1 MQGFWLGHIS
11 TRIRMRHLKHNIT
24 PPLAFIDQ
32 VIASKHLRG
41 DDKKILAERERCTA
55 AGMVPPADLTYKE
68 RCAAIRKRN
77 KDEINKY
84 EAAFKADDLAAV
96 PQGVPVSLNGSGKDC
111 EDMDELYT
119 FGCEPLGKL
128 WVEVLSSDGYLNDK
142 CPVCEAIP
150 ANTFDHYLPQSAYQM
165 FAVHPLNLIPCCTEC
180 NGHKLKNL
188 FDKNGKRKF
197 WNAYLDKETTEQ
209 YLFCDISEE
218 NGMPKA
224 TFRVEKGKLPER
236 YFEIIKNSFEGQ
248 KIDKTYANASGGAII
263 RLKDSCC
270 KFFSKNQDKGLDNTL
285 QMVADM
291 IPDTNINNWEY
302 VLDKTLIGT
311 DVFKRFVI
319 AALKQEYGIIV

>member
-1 MQGFWLGHIS
+1 
-11 TRIRMRHLKHNIT
+11 MRHLKHNT
-24 PPLAFIDQ
+24 TSPLVFIDK
-32 VIASKHLRG
+32 VIATKHLRG
-41 DDKKILAERERCTA
+41 DDKIILAERERCKASGT
-55 AGMVPPADLTYKE
+55 VPPADLTYKE
-68 RCAAIRKRN
+68 RCAEIRKRN
-77 KDEINKY
+77 KDVINMY
-84 EAAFKADDLAAV
+84 EAAFKTDDLAVV
-96 PQGVPVSLNGSGKDC
+96 PQGVPVSLNGNVRDC
-111 EDMDELYT
+111 EDMDKLYS
-119 FGCEPLGKL
+119 FSCEPLGEL

-150 ANTFDHYLPQSAYQM
+150 ANTFDHYLPQSAYQL

-197 WNAYLDKETTEQ
+197 WNAYLDKEAKVQ

-224 TFRVEKGKLPER
+224 TFRVEKGKLSDR

-248 KIDKTYANASGGAII
+248 KINETYAKASNGALI

-270 KFFSKNQDKGLDNTL
+270 KFFSKNQNKGLDYSL
-285 QMVADM
+285 QIVEDT
-291 IPDTNINNWEY
+291 IPDTNINYWEN
-302 VLDKTLIGT
+302 VLYKALIDT

-319 AALKQEYGIIV
+319 AALKQEYGFSLI